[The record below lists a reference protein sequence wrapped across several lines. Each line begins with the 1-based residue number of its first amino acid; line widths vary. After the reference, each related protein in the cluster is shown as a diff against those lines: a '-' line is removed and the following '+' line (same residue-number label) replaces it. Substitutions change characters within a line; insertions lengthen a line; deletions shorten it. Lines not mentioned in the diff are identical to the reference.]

1 MRVSVIAASIT
12 AFFAALTAGLLLSLL
27 TSCGDAEPSAVTT
40 EPAKPDPQALE
51 LLLTYSSEKKDWIE
65 SSVSAFNAAKLTLTD
80 GRRITVTALPMG
92 SGECVDE
99 VNQGTRKPHLISPAS
114 AAFITM
120 GNAAAQVA
128 NGKPL
133 VGSTENLVLSPVV
146 IAMWKPMAERL
157 GWPKKAIGWADI
169 LPLATNPQG
178 WASVGEPL
186 WGRFKFGH
194 THPEFSNSG
203 LMALLAEI
211 HAATGTTGSLT
222 SAEVRAPA
230 VQQFVT
236 GIERSV
242 AHYGSSTGFFADRMF
257 SGGMGAFSATVLYE
271 SNIIDAATKN
281 LSTPI
286 VAIYPK
292 EGTFWSDHP
301 IGIVQRDWVTPAHQE
316 AAKRF
321 IRFLMDKPQQE
332 AALKLGFR
340 PGSPEIPVGAPID
353 AAHGCD
359 AAQPTTTLNVP
370 SAAVLTE
377 ALAMWRAN
385 KKASHVTLVLDL
397 SGSMNDEGKVDG
409 AKEAA
414 KTFIRG
420 LDDRDICSLL
430 IFNATSTWA
439 FRQQPL
445 ASKRAELLTT
455 IDKLFANGGTALYD
469 AVIEAQKD
477 FATAPA
483 GEKVDER
490 ISALVVLSDGEDTN
504 SSASLDAVLAS
515 AAGGVESGGVRIF
528 TIAYG
533 KGAKKDVLKRIAETS
548 RGKLFSGDAATIRT
562 VFRDIATF
570 F

>member
-1 MRVSVIAASIT
+1 MRLSLIVIT
-12 AFFAALTAGLLLSLL
+12 GLLLSLL
-27 TSCGDAEPSAVTT
+27 GSCGDSEPAAT
-40 EPAKPDPQALE
+40 ETVAAKPDPQAIE
-51 LLLTYSSEKKDWIE
+51 LLLTYSSEKKEWLDGA
-65 SSVSAFNAAKLTLTD
+65 VAAFNAARLSIAD
-80 GRRITVTALPMG
+80 GRRITVTAIAMG

-120 GNAAAQVA
+120 GNAASQVGS
-128 NGKPL
+128 GKPL
-133 VGSTENLVLSPVV
+133 VGATENLVLSPVV

-157 GWPKKAIGWADI
+157 GWPAKAIGWADI
-169 LPLATNPQG
+169 LPLATDPQG

-211 HAATGTTGSLT
+211 HAAVGKTGNLT
-222 SAEVRAPA
+222 SADVRTPA

-257 SGGMGAFSATVLYE
+257 AGGMGAFSATVLYE
-271 SNIIDAATKN
+271 NNIVDAAAKN
-281 LSTPI
+281 LKTPV

-301 IGIVQRDWVTPAHQE
+301 IGLVQRDWVTPAHQE
-316 AAKRF
+316 AGKRF

-332 AALKLGFR
+332 AALRLGFR

-359 AAQPTTTLNVP
+359 AAQPKTTLEVP
-370 SAAVLTE
+370 SAAVLAD

-385 KKASHVTLVLDL
+385 KKPAHVTLVLDL
-397 SGSMNDEGKVDG
+397 SGSMNDEGKIDG

-414 KTFIRG
+414 KTFITR
-420 LDDRDICSLL
+420 LDDRDVCSLL
-430 IFNATSTWA
+430 IFNTESTWA

-445 ASKRAELLTT
+445 ATTRATQLATV
-455 IDKLFANGGTALYD
+455 DKLFANGGTALYD

-477 FATAPA
+477 FTPVAST
-483 GEKVDER
+483 DER

-504 SSASLDAVLAS
+504 SSTSLDAVLAS
-515 AAGGVESGGVRIF
+515 AAGGVEGGGVRIF

-533 KGAKKDVLKRIAETS
+533 KSAKKDVLKRIAETS